1 MRVASGGRNDFVVLR
16 YGEVSTLLYSLVPR
30 PFGGGKKRAWYTP
43 TTHASALPRGRYN
56 FSQEIYARAAYIL
69 PTTWR
74 RTSLCCRICSEK
86 AEHHYT
92 AEGRIERRQAQH

>member
-1 MRVASGGRNDFVVLR
+1 MAGFHGFVALMVRA
-16 YGEVSTLLYSLVPR
+16 SLVPR
-30 PFGGGKKRAWYTP
+30 PFGGGEKRAWYTP
-43 TTHASALPRGRYN
+43 TTHASTLPRGRYN
-56 FSQEIYARAAYIL
+56 FSLEIYARAAYIL

-92 AEGRIERRQAQH
+92 AEGRIERRQA